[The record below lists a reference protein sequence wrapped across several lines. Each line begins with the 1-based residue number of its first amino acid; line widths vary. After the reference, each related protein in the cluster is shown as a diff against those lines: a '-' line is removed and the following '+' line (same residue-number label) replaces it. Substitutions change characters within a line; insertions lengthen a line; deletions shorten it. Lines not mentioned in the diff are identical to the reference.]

1 MKNSNKANANISKTH
16 EKSEILSDQR
26 NSSSAELDGKA
37 IAGFPWQF
45 TLVVTVIALG
55 IVIVILKGS
64 GIV

>member
-1 MKNSNKANANISKTH
+1 MKNSKVDARLPSAH

-26 NSSSAELDGKA
+26 ISSSAQLDGKA

-45 TLVVTVIALG
+45 ALVLTVIAVG
-55 IVIVILKGS
+55 IAIVILKGS